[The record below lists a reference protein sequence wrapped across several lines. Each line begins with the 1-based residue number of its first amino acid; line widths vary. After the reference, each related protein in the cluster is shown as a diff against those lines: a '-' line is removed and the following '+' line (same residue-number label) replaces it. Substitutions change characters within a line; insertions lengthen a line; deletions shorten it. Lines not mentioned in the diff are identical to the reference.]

1 MNNPRKEKL
10 AELESKIESAR
21 RFLAQPGEVT
31 PQQLQIVYREIMELS
46 NQLEVLKMNK
56 FDSPHFQYI
65 PSETYSRSQR
75 KKMLKAQAKG
85 KPRY

>member
-31 PQQLQIVYREIMELS
+31 PQQLQIVYREIVNLS
-46 NQLEVLKMNK
+46 NEYTVLKMNR
-56 FDSPHFQYI
+56 FNSSFFEYHPHQG
-65 PSETYSRSQR
+65 SNRQAR
-75 KKMLKAQAKG
+75 RRLAKG
-85 KPRY
+85 